1 MHKALTC
8 IERHCVLKVIV
19 LKEIT
24 VKLRGMFRSTSS
36 LLSASV
42 YNALYQTL
50 QTITEIGKPL
60 TLTTRTLY
68 CNKQGKYKISINKAG
83 FDK

>member
-24 VKLRGMFRSTSS
+24 VKLRGMFRLTSS
-36 LLSASV
+36 LLIASV
-42 YNALYQTL
+42 YKALYQTL
-50 QTITEIGKPL
+50 QTITKIRKPL

-68 CNKQGKYKISINKAG
+68 CNKQGKYQLSINKAG
-83 FDK
+83 LDK

>member
-42 YNALYQTL
+42 YNALY
-50 QTITEIGKPL
+50 
-60 TLTTRTLY
+60 
-68 CNKQGKYKISINKAG
+68 
-83 FDK
+83 

>member
-24 VKLRGMFRSTSS
+24 VKLRGMFRST
-36 LLSASV
+36 SASV

-68 CNKQGKYKISINKAG
+68 CNKQGKYQISINKAG